1 MKKAIRQEIISK
13 RKKLT
18 PEEVLEKSNRIFNNL
33 KTLPLYKNAES
44 VMLYMD
50 FNNEVKTKFILD
62 DLIKNKMTAVIPIS
76 VPRSLNMILSQ
87 VINPEIELARSSYG
101 ILEPKPEYIREIDAK
116 NLDLVIVPG
125 VAFDFEGYRIG
136 YGGGYYDYFFGN
148 AGEGIPSVAIAFDLQ
163 LIGEAPRDTYD
174 RPVDFIVT
182 ESRII
187 ECQRTK

>member
-1 MKKAIRQEIISK
+1 MKKEIRQEIIGK
-13 RKKLT
+13 RKNLT
-18 PEEVLEKSNRIFNNL
+18 NEEVFEKSHLIFNNL
-33 KTLPLYKNAES
+33 KTLSLYENAKS
-44 VMLYMD
+44 VLLYMD

-62 DLIKNKMTAVIPIS
+62 DLIGSKRTAVIPIS

-87 VINPEIELARSSYG
+87 VVNPEIELARSSYG
-101 ILEPKPEYIREIDAK
+101 ILEPKPEYIREVDAK
-116 NLDLVIVPG
+116 ILDLVIVPG
-125 VAFDFEGYRIG
+125 IAFDPEGYRIG

-163 LIGEAPRDTYD
+163 LIEEAPRDSYD

-187 ECQRTK
+187 ECQRI